1 MCEPLKRLRTEAAA
15 LGPDRAIA
23 PIWHWPWGFAT
34 KRRRAKV
41 FLLFNV
47 KVCIGQGAPLLR
59 LDSCLSSVCARS
71 RQMTSIPAE
80 FYALTSALSFAL
92 HNTFTK
98 KPPLIMGG
106 VLLIALWK

>member
-1 MCEPLKRLRTEAAA
+1 
-15 LGPDRAIA
+15 
-23 PIWHWPWGFAT
+23 
-34 KRRRAKV
+34 
-41 FLLFNV
+41 
-47 KVCIGQGAPLLR
+47 
-59 LDSCLSSVCARS
+59 
-71 RQMTSIPAE
+71 MTSIPAE